1 MARMLNHSKN
11 CSKSLVVLSLSFGI
25 TIACAVHSSADNND
39 DESTDSKEVV
49 SYIATENFETE
60 VLSSKIPVLVDFTAS
75 WCAPCKVLDPVIDSL
90 MPEMSGRAKVFKLD
104 IDESPEI
111 FSKYQLSAVPTVMFF
126 NNGVA
131 EDQITGPQ
139 SREVYVKLL
148 ESMIDGTS
156 AFEVRIALLDDDSFR
171 RDFILKQ
178 TLDVIKD
185 ALKHRPNLLSENF
198 ENGQSPLS
206 MILNARA
213 GGQEERIAM
222 ILAEDPKLNAGDL
235 VGLGR
240 CEEFTAIVKID
251 PEVVNRP
258 DPDGNTPLLTALIQ
272 NGRLKESSCVRT
284 VLAAGAD
291 PGREDQSSFT
301 LSRAAVLPVD
311 AKLLKEL
318 LEKGLD
324 PERTDVEGRNAL
336 HWAAFYGYPPP
347 VQILLDHG
355 IDPSIQALNGETA
368 ADIVR
373 EKRDMWLTAAR
384 ERATV
389 PEVYSSVLEP
399 LEELLTLLGEYTSNV
414 E

>member
-1 MARMLNHSKN
+1 MNHVKN
-11 CSKSLVVLSLSFGI
+11 CGKSLVVLSLSFGI
-25 TIACAVHSSADNND
+25 TIACAVHSNDDDED
-39 DESTDSKEVV
+39 DESTNSKEIV
-49 SYIATENFETE
+49 SYVPTENFETE
-60 VLSSKIPVLVDFTAS
+60 VLNSKIPVLVDFTAS
-75 WCAPCKVLDPVIDSL
+75 WCAPCKILDPIIDSL

-126 NNGVA
+126 SNGIA
-131 EDQITGPQ
+131 EDQIIGPQ

-148 ESMIDGTS
+148 EGMIDGTS
-156 AFEVRIALLDDDSFR
+156 AFEVRITLLDDDSFR

-178 TLDVIKD
+178 PLDVLQA
-185 ALKHRPNLLSENF
+185 ALTHRPNLLSENF

-213 GGQEERIAM
+213 GGQDERIEM
-222 ILAEDPKLNAGDL
+222 ILAEDPMLKAGDL

-240 CEEFTAIVKID
+240 CNEFTELVRTD
-251 PEVVNRP
+251 PDLVNRP
-258 DPDGNTPLLTALIQ
+258 DPDGNSPLLTALIQ
-272 NGRLKESSCVRT
+272 NGRLRESSCVRT
-284 VLAAGAD
+284 VLDAGAD
-291 PGREDQSSFT
+291 PGLDDQSSFT
-301 LSRAAVLPVD
+301 LSRAAVLPAD
-311 AKLLKEL
+311 AELLKEL

-355 IDPSIQALNGETA
+355 VDPSIQALNGETA

-373 EKRDMWLTAAR
+373 EKRKVWLTAAK
-384 ERATV
+384 ERSTV
-389 PEVYSSVLEP
+389 PKVYSSVLDP
-399 LEELLTLLGEYTSNV
+399 LEELLLLLGDYTSNT

>member
-1 MARMLNHSKN
+1 M
-11 CSKSLVVLSLSFGI
+11 LSLGVGLPI
-25 TIACAVHSSADNND
+25 TYAI
-39 DESTDSKEVV
+39 ESDVKNEHVVNKSTVEKV
-49 SYIATENFETE
+49 SYVSTENFKTE
-60 VLSSKIPVLVDFTAS
+60 VLDSKVPVLVDFTAT
-75 WCAPCKVLDPVIDSL
+75 WCVPCKVLDPIIDSL
-90 MPEMSGRAKVFKLD
+90 MPELSGRAKVFKLD

-148 ESMIDGTS
+148 EGMIDGTS
-156 AFEVRIALLDDDSFR
+156 AFEVRIALLKDDSFR

-178 TLDVIKD
+178 TLDVIQA

-213 GGQEERIAM
+213 GGQDERIEM
-222 ILAEDPKLNAGDL
+222 ILAEAPMLKAGDL

-240 CEEFTAIVKID
+240 CDEFTAIVRKD
-251 PEVVNRP
+251 PNAVNRP

-284 VLAAGAD
+284 VLDAGAD
-291 PGREDQSSFT
+291 PGLDDQSSFT
-301 LSRAAVLPVD
+301 LSRAAVLPAD
-311 AKLLKEL
+311 TELLEEL
-318 LEKGLD
+318 LEKGLN

-336 HWAAFYGYPPP
+336 HWAAFYGYPPF

-355 IDPSIQALNGETA
+355 VDPSIQALNGETA

-373 EKRDMWLTAAR
+373 EKRDMWLTAAK
-384 ERATV
+384 ERSTV
-389 PEVYSSVLEP
+389 PEVYSSVLDP
-399 LEELLTLLGEYTSNV
+399 LEELLTLLRDSTSNA